1 MDLTTDHNERLPLT
15 AAARTTMEALSEYG
29 ITADRDGMHV
39 LPPEQ
44 LHQSVTMQEEC
55 KEFLSKTKQFNNIVA
70 DFITVMESKSR

>member
-1 MDLTTDHNERLPLT
+1 
-15 AAARTTMEALSEYG
+15 MEALSEYG